1 MPTPAH
7 GFTIRP
13 YHPEDLDA
21 LYDICLKTGDTG
33 EDATHLYDDPKLLGH
48 LYAAPY
54 AVLEPDLTF
63 VLEDGAGVCG
73 YIWAHSIQKRFMN
86 A

>member
-1 MPTPAH
+1 MPTPAP

-13 YHPEDLDA
+13 YHPEDLDG

-33 EDATHLYDDPKLLGH
+33 EDATGLYDDPKLLGH

-63 VLEDGAGVCG
+63 VLEGRCWGVRLHFG
-73 YIWAHSIQKRFMN
+73 RVQLQN
-86 A
+86 VL